1 MTPASTG
8 NRGRR
13 CPREAQL
20 EEERGAGPSPLP
32 GEVFGRKVFS
42 RQGQSA
48 DQRMYMSR
56 GQ

>member
-32 GEVFGRKVFS
+32 GEGFGRKVFP
-42 RQGQSA
+42 RQGQRA